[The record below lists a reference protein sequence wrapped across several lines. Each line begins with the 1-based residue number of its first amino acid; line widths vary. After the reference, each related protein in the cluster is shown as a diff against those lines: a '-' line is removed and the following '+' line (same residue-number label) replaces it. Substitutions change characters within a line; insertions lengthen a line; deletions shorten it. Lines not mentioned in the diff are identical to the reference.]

1 MKQISKNNTYYQT
14 TPLSQIMVAQYNDE
28 AKSQDD
34 AIYKLM
40 QNGDEWT
47 AWQIKAHFPKYEITS
62 IRRALFNL
70 VNKAKLIEHTGYV
83 IDGGK
88 GRPVGK
94 YKVINYIN

>member
-1 MKQISKNNTYYQT
+1 MKQIPKNNTYYQT
-14 TPLSQIMVAQYNDE
+14 TPLSQMMAAQYEGE

-34 AIYKLM
+34 AICKLM
-40 QNGDEWT
+40 QKGGEWT
-47 AWQIKAHFPKYEITS
+47 AWQIKTQFPKYEITS

-70 VNKAKLIEHTGYV
+70 ANRTKLIEHTGYV

-94 YKVINYIN
+94 YKAINQLN